1 VKELRNRNEIW
12 FFAPSIKHFQT
23 DEFSNRS
30 VPHFVP
36 VSVTGSACALNC
48 KHCGRRLLETMIP
61 ATTPERL
68 LEVAGELK
76 ERGCKGILISGGAD
90 GRGVVPL
97 TKFARAIA
105 RLKKEMGLLMAVH
118 TGIVTE
124 ELAAALAQAN
134 IDCAMLDIIGADETV
149 HEVYSLDVSARAYY
163 QSLVN
168 VTKYGIPASPH
179 IVIGLHWGRILG
191 EKRAIDWAAE
201 FPLASLVLVVIMPL
215 PGTEMENVQ
224 IASVSEIADVI
235 RYARE
240 RLPDTA
246 LLLGCARPAGKERE
260 IIDRLA
266 IEIGVDGIAY
276 PEDGTVAFAR
286 EKGRTPRF
294 SELCCSL
301 IFLGPAA
308 PHL

>member
-1 VKELRNRNEIW
+1 
-12 FFAPSIKHFQT
+12 
-23 DEFSNRS
+23 
-30 VPHFVP
+30 
-36 VSVTGSACALNC
+36 
-48 KHCGRRLLETMIP
+48 MIP

-97 TKFARAIA
+97 VRFAGAIG
-105 RLKKEMGLLMAVH
+105 RLKKEFGLLTAVH
-118 TGIVTE
+118 TGIVTK
-124 ELAAALAQAN
+124 ELASSLAQAN

-149 HEVYSLDVSARAYY
+149 REVYSLDVGASAYY
-163 QSLVN
+163 QSLAN
-168 VTKYGIPASPH
+168 VTKYEIPASPH
-179 IVIGLHWGRILG
+179 IVIGLHWGRVVG
-191 EKRAIDWAAE
+191 EKRAIDFAAE
-201 FPLASLVLVVIMPL
+201 FPLASLVLVVVMPL
-215 PGTEMENVQ
+215 PGTEMES
-224 IASVSEIADVI
+224 IRPASSEEIGEVI

-240 RLPDTA
+240 RMPDTA

-286 EKGRTPRF
+286 EKGLTPRF

-301 IFLGPAA
+301 IFLGEDA
-308 PHL
+308 PHM